1 MSATGALGS
10 FLFGFRA
17 LGGARREWVGGWGS
31 RKMAALL
38 ERKTAQGEE
47 RTCCFVPPPPSTVC
61 MAQALEGRP
70 NMPPSL
76 AQQEPSSSDAK
87 NSVSELL
94 GALYAHT
101 ALRST
106 PGRVGV

>member
-1 MSATGALGS
+1 MAGVRGRWQLCWRGKQPKEKRG
-10 FLFGFRA
+10 L
-17 LGGARREWVGGWGS
+17 
-31 RKMAALL
+31 AALS
-38 ERKTAQGEE
+38 
-47 RTCCFVPPPPSTVC
+47 PPPPSTVC

-106 PGRVGV
+106 PGRVSV